1 MAIIR
6 LEHRATPSRS
16 IANIRLLLNC
26 QAVYQCHN
34 LHNRYM
40 NIPDSQPTSPGRNE
54 SDRED
59 IMREATA
66 LKRRMSLRVAGMP
79 EPIVAGFRTNDYFS
93 VFFDQDP
100 VYQYDNQGQ
109 LRRAYL
115 GGLLYRT
122 QGNTLAQL
130 KRVRTETQTVLQR
143 EDLNSDQLAVFL
155 TTMSEFISRL
165 LTAFENGTVTVLE
178 TIPDDPAIADQVTT
192 ALRQV
197 TASDV
202 ALAPAMPTRRS

>member
-1 MAIIR
+1 
-6 LEHRATPSRS
+6 
-16 IANIRLLLNC
+16 
-26 QAVYQCHN
+26 
-34 LHNRYM
+34 M
-40 NIPDSQPTSPGRNE
+40 NIPDSQPTPPGRNE

-66 LKRRMSLRVAGMP
+66 LKRRISLRVAGMP

-143 EDLNSDQLAVFL
+143 EDLNSDQLAGFL

>member
-1 MAIIR
+1 MNTSDNQP
-6 LEHRATPSRS
+6 TPS
-16 IANIRLLLNC
+16 A
-26 QAVYQCHN
+26 
-34 LHNRYM
+34 
-40 NIPDSQPTSPGRNE
+40 RNE

-66 LKRRMSLRVAGMP
+66 LKRRISLRVSGMP

-122 QGNTLAQL
+122 QGNTLAKL
-130 KRVRTETQTVLQR
+130 KRVRTETQTVLRR
-143 EDLNSDQLAVFL
+143 EDLNNNQLAAFL
-155 TTMSEFISRL
+155 ATMSEFTSRL
-165 LTAFENGTVTVLE
+165 FNAFENGTVTVLE
-178 TIPDDPAIADQVTT
+178 TIPNDPAIADQVTT
-192 ALRQV
+192 ALQRV
-197 TASDV
+197 IASDV